1 MKFDILTSQYLNI
14 FNESVYK
21 PRRSSV
27 MADVGTKIPKISQ
40 KKSEEAEK
48 HIISL
53 YNTFKKNPMDHAV
66 LSDLFNT
73 VRDFPDTGVIA
84 NTLTKGEF
92 LKEVLLVAKK
102 AGKDFGLILKSELG
116 GESKSIDEWK
126 ARYGEDD
133 KPYYY
138 ALKSIIDYMNGNTQE
153 RSIKEV
159 ADSTVDVYY
168 FAYVDDPKD
177 PLKRKIKKPFR
188 TYVSVSNGNVG
199 PSALS
204 QPPLNRQM
212 YKLTGINV
220 SEHPPIYYIDG
231 EEMPAQW
238 KPKQLRGQS
247 LEFVKDALNSDE
259 AEREFKR
266 LYPSEIQGVST
277 GTYGKGGRT
286 GTIPT
291 GKRATTP
298 TA

>member
-14 FNESVYK
+14 FNEAVYK
-21 PRRSSV
+21 SKRPSI
-27 MADVGTKIPKISQ
+27 MAGVGTRKGSAIPEV
-40 KKSEEAEK
+40 KSEEAEK
-48 HIISL
+48 KILSL
-53 YNTFKKNPMDHAV
+53 YNTFKRNPMDHSV

-73 VRDFPDTGVIA
+73 VREFPDTGVIA

-92 LKEVLLVAKK
+92 LREVLLVAKK

-138 ALKSIIDYMNGNTQE
+138 ALKAIVDYMNGNTQE

-159 ADSTVDVYY
+159 SDSTVDVYY
-168 FAYVDDPKD
+168 FDSEGHPW
-177 PLKRKIKKPFR
+177 R

-212 YKLTGINV
+212 YKLTGKNMT
-220 SEHPPIYYIDG
+220 EHPPVYYIDG

-259 AEREFKR
+259 AEKEFKR
-266 LYPSEIQGVST
+266 LYPSEVKGVST
-277 GTYGKGGRT
+277 GTYGKGGRA

-291 GKRATTP
+291 GKRDTTP